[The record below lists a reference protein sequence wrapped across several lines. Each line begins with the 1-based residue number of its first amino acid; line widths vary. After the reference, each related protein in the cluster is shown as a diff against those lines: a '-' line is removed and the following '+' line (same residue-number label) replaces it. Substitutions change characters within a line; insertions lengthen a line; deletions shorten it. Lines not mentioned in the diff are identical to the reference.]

1 MHKCWFLVNTEPFLC
16 NIRISRHVEEEEV
29 AILLGF
35 PSLTPG
41 GDRTTAPLVEMV
53 IINEWP
59 HKTNAQTPIAF
70 VSTQCV
76 PKKRTLRD

>member
-1 MHKCWFLVNTEPFLC
+1 MNTEPFLC
-16 NIRISRHVEEEEV
+16 NIRISRHVEEEEEV
-29 AILLGF
+29 AILLRF

-41 GDRTTAPLVEMV
+41 GDRTTAPLVEML

-59 HKTNAQTPIAF
+59 HKTNAQTRIAF
-70 VSTQCV
+70 VSPQCV